1 MLQTLQLL
9 ELSDYSA
16 ITKVANFATLVS
28 TYTEGLCSCTKFFK
42 DIILN
47 CYYIV
52 IAFFRLQSHY

>member
-28 TYTEGLCSCTKFFK
+28 TYTEGGYNVCTQ
-42 DIILN
+42 ILLKK
-47 CYYIV
+47 I
-52 IAFFRLQSHY
+52 RLF